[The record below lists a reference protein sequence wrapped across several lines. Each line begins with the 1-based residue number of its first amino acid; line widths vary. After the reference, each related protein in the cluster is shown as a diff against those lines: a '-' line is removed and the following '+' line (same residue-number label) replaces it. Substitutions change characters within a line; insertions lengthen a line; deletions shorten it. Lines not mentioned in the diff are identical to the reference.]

1 MLAVT
6 EVAAVRLAQKLTRK
20 QTGDAFA
27 MRFVRRR
34 RGWNLRPDTPG
45 PNDVAVVHEGRTV
58 LVLAPDV
65 ARSLAERTLD
75 ARDTPAGSRLYLR

>member
-1 MLAVT
+1 MFAVT
-6 EVAAVRLAQKLTRK
+6 QAAAVRLAQKLTRK
-20 QTGDAFA
+20 QTGVTFA
-27 MRFVRRR
+27 MRFVRKP

-58 LVLAPDV
+58 LVFDPDV